1 MIRLEVKTKLSP
13 EKTIEEAVSFFGPKG
28 YGLEVKE
35 QTTDQAFFTG
45 GGGSVTITAKEEDK
59 KTAVDIVS
67 REWDFQVQQFLDKI
81 T

>member
-13 EKTIEEAVSFFGPKG
+13 EKTIEEAVSFFGPEG

-35 QTTDQAFFTG
+35 QATDHAFFTG
-45 GGGSVTITAKEEDK
+45 GGGSVTITVKQEEK
-59 KTAVDIVS
+59 KSAVDIVS
-67 REWDFQVQQFLDKI
+67 REWDFQVQQFIDKI

>member
-13 EKTIEEAVSFFGPKG
+13 EKTIEEAVAFFGPEG

-35 QTTDQAFFTG
+35 NMADHAHFVG
-45 GGGSVTITAKEEDK
+45 GGGSVTLTVKPEDK

-67 REWDFQVQQFLDKI
+67 QEWDYQVQQFLQKI

>member
-13 EKTIEEAVSFFGPKG
+13 EKTIEEAVSFFGPGG
-28 YGLEVKE
+28 YGLEINE
-35 QTTDQAFFTG
+35 QANDQAFFTG
-45 GGGSVTITAKEEDK
+45 GGGSVAISVKQEDK

-67 REWDFQVQQFLDKI
+67 REWDFQVQQFVDKI